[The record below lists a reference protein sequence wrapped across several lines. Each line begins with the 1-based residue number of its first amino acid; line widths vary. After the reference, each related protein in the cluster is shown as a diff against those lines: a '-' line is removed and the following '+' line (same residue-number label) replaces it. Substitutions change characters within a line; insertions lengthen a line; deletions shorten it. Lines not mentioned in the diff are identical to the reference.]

1 MPANIDLTQVKW
13 DTTPQI
19 DPTQVKWDTPTAT
32 AQPPAPQQS
41 QPESMLHA
49 AVMEA
54 PRLLG
59 EVAGGL
65 ANTAVKAGKGIYGG
79 LTGAASLARGEGL
92 DTALQKANV
101 AIGDRNAVLN
111 KEQQIFGP
119 SATSQFLGKHI
130 IQPAVQGISDFTG
143 QPELIQGVAEAVG
156 DIASLYGLGKSLPPI
171 AKALSTSTG
180 GVAREVGNAA
190 AGVLG
195 TTTGTGKRFIKQA
208 FNPGDE
214 TKFTAALRGGE
225 LGGHQI
231 VADVKDALNSWVDQE
246 GDKYRDRLA
255 SISQNS
261 APITDAPKILD
272 AALSKKLKDG
282 FRVKITPAGVDKA
295 GKVTPKVL
303 DLGGSTLP
311 PSEYGVVQKIVDM
324 VDGWRDLT
332 PLGLD
337 TLKKKIGAHYR
348 DTQNISPFI
357 ADARNAVNDILKDRV
372 SGYKEMT
379 ADYAKAARFND
390 EASRTLSLG
399 TKPAIDTTLR
409 KLMSTQKDNF
419 PFRSE
424 IISQL
429 EAATGKELQSGI
441 AGYGLSSLTP
451 TGGLGKLTA
460 GGGGLIA
467 GVSHA
472 LTPSAIA
479 MFGLASPR
487 IVGEVVRML
496 GLSRRAVRDVVGNL
510 PKVRQYAAKLHAVP
524 NLTAR
529 DLPALAAGA
538 TPATTAP
545 MQQGGEIPGAVQPGA
560 GDNTLT
566 PMQTGE
572 YVIPVDAII
581 AAGRELSPHQQ
592 LDDQAAHALGKQ
604 WLDQET
610 ERLKQLA
617 GNPVPPNNA
626 GPGRAEGGVIG
637 NPLSMNQFTMVGQAN
652 KPGADYDMK
661 GYQEKYG
668 VSVVRTPGQHY
679 TDEFK
684 YPNHMTFSDQSKY
697 STPQQQGGRWT
708 PKQIPIPGPV
718 QGTTQQWHFY
728 ASPFNVQQNGAERM
742 QQYFKT
748 QEPGNVLHL
757 PNAQGGY
764 AEGGAVAP
772 QKQVIAPVTP
782 QPVASHT
789 IPGVP
794 SPTVAPM
801 VASHGGMALPGTQA
815 TFNKPFSPYH
825 RRHGYAQG
833 GMVKKGISDL

>member
-32 AQPPAPQQS
+32 AQPPAPQQP
-41 QPESMLHA
+41 QPESTLHA

-65 ANTAVKAGKGIYGG
+65 GNTAVKAGKGIYGG

-119 SATSQFLGKHI
+119 SATSQFLGKHVV
-130 IQPAVQGISDFTG
+130 QPAVQGISDFTG
-143 QPELIQGVAEAVG
+143 QPELTQGVAEAAG
-156 DIASLYGLGKSLPPI
+156 DIASLYGLGKSLPPL
-171 AKALSTSTG
+171 AKALSTATG
-180 GVAREVGNAA
+180 VVAREVGNAA

-214 TKFTAALRGGE
+214 AKFTAALRGGE

-231 VADVKDALNSWVDQE
+231 VSDVKDALNTWEDQE

-255 SISQNS
+255 AISRS
-261 APITDAPKILD
+261 TVPIADAPQILD
-272 AALSKKLKDG
+272 SAMTKKLKDG
-282 FRVKITPAGVDKA
+282 FRAKTIPAHLDAQGNVVPKA
-295 GKVTPKVL
+295 L
-303 DLGGSTLP
+303 DLEGSTLP
-311 PSEYGVVQKIVDM
+311 PNEYGVVQQIVDM
-324 VDGWRDLT
+324 VDNWRDLT

-348 DTQNISPFI
+348 NTQNISPFI
-357 ADARNAVNDILKDRV
+357 AEARDAVSDLLKDRV
-372 SGYKEMT
+372 PGYEEMT
-379 ADYAKAARFND
+379 ADYEKAIRFNGD
-390 EASRTLSLG
+390 ASLTLSLG

-429 EAATGKELQSGI
+429 EAATGKKLQSGV

-451 TGGLGKLTA
+451 TGGMGKLTA
-460 GGGGLIA
+460 SGGGVIA

-487 IVGEVVRML
+487 VVGEVVRML
-496 GLSRRAVRDVVGNL
+496 GLSRRAVRDVAGNL

-524 NLTAR
+524 NPTAR
-529 DLPALAAGA
+529 DLPAIPALAA
-538 TPATTAP
+538 PAVTQQP
-545 MQQGGEIPGAVQPGA
+545 PRQQGGEIPGAVQPGA

-626 GPGRAEGGVIG
+626 GR
-637 NPLSMNQFTMVGQAN
+637 
-652 KPGADYDMK
+652 
-661 GYQEKYG
+661 
-668 VSVVRTPGQHY
+668 
-679 TDEFK
+679 
-684 YPNHMTFSDQSKY
+684 
-697 STPQQQGGRWT
+697 
-708 PKQIPIPGPV
+708 
-718 QGTTQQWHFY
+718 
-728 ASPFNVQQNGAERM
+728 
-742 QQYFKT
+742 
-748 QEPGNVLHL
+748 
-757 PNAQGGY
+757 
-764 AEGGAVAP
+764 
-772 QKQVIAPVTP
+772 
-782 QPVASHT
+782 
-789 IPGVP
+789 
-794 SPTVAPM
+794 
-801 VASHGGMALPGTQA
+801 
-815 TFNKPFSPYH
+815 
-825 RRHGYAQG
+825 
-833 GMVKKGISDL
+833 